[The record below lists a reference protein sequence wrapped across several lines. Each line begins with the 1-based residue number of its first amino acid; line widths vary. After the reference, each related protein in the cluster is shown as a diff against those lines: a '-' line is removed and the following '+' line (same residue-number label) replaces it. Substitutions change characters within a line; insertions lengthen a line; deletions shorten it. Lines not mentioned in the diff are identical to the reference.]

1 MNDTIHTLLTEVQ
14 DVLTGNI
21 LPFWLNKMQDP
32 EGGFY
37 GQMQGDGT
45 IVKDAPRG
53 GILNARILWAMSAA
67 YRVLGKPEYL
77 AAATHA
83 KDYILA
89 HFIDREHGGTYWSLC
104 ADGTPLDTKKQFYA
118 IGFTIYGLSEYA
130 RATGDKEALQEAIN
144 LYHAI
149 EDHAWD
155 DVYGGYIEAQTRDWQ
170 TIADMRLSDKD
181 ENTEKSQ
188 NTHLHIIEPYTNL
201 YRVWPDAEL
210 KQKISRLIR
219 VFDDKIRQSNNHLGL
234 FFPMNWQVT
243 SAAYSAGHDIEASWL
258 IDEAAAVIGEH
269 HDDFVRALAEAS
281 KEGLLDNGLMH
292 GTWWEQAETI
302 VGFTNLY
309 QHFGDEDALAIAD
322 RCWQAVKAHY
332 IDYEHGEWYWGADN
346 CNPAEDKAGFWKCP
360 YHNSR
365 MCLEIIERF
374 R

>member
-1 MNDTIHTLLTEVQ
+1 MTPVERLKKEVQ
-14 DVLTGNI
+14 EVLENNI
-21 LPFWLNKMQDP
+21 LHFWLTRMQDP

-37 GQMQGDGT
+37 GQMKGDGT
-45 IVKDAPRG
+45 IVQDAPRG
-53 GILNARILWAMSAA
+53 CILNARILWAFSAA

-83 KDYILA
+83 RDYVLA
-89 HFIDREHGGTYWSLC
+89 HFVDKENGGTYWSLN
-104 ADGTPLDTKKQFYA
+104 ADGSPLDTKKQFYA
-118 IGFTIYGLSEYA
+118 IGFAIYGLSEYA
-130 RATGDKEALQEAIN
+130 RATGDKEALQAAIA
-144 LYHAI
+144 LYHSI

-155 DVYGGYIEAQTRDWQ
+155 SEFGGYIEAMTCDWQ
-170 TIADMRLSDKD
+170 PIADMRLSDKD

-201 YRVWPDAEL
+201 YRVWPNEEL
-210 KQKISRLIR
+210 KGKISRLIT
-219 VFDDKIRQSNNHLGL
+219 VFDKNIRQPNNHLGL

-258 IDEAAAVIGEH
+258 IDEAADVIGEKH
-269 HDDFVRALAEAS
+269 EDFVKALAEAA
-281 KEGLLDNGLMH
+281 KEGLLENGLMH

-302 VGFTNLY
+302 VGYVNIY
-309 QHFGDEDALAIAD
+309 QRFGDEQALQTALD
-322 RCWQAVKAHY
+322 CWAAVKAHY

-365 MCLEIIERF
+365 MCLELIERF
-374 R
+374 